1 LELGLRVL
9 VSSFVGGVGFCEGRI
24 LLRAD
29 LSKSSIVIQNYFD
42 YESMSLLFN
51 KADKKK
57 EKKKK
62 GSFPKA
68 LQCSRNQ
75 AEQLCTAAD
84 TQEKWVRLGNIGE

>member
-62 GSFPKA
+62 GCFPKG
-68 LQCSRNQ
+68 LTMLKKSSRTIMHCSRQ
-75 AEQLCTAAD
+75 TG
-84 TQEKWVRLGNIGE
+84 KMGETWEHR

>member
-1 LELGLRVL
+1 
-9 VSSFVGGVGFCEGRI
+9 
-24 LLRAD
+24 LRAD
-29 LSKSSIVIQNYFD
+29 LPKSSIVIQNSFD
-42 YESMSLLFN
+42 YKSMSVLFN

-57 EKKKK
+57 KKQK

-84 TQEKWVRLGNIGE
+84 KQEKWVRLGNIGE